1 MCSTYLSILDE
12 LKYQFPAEVNTGSPA
27 IALTRQAV
35 TKPRN
40 AANDGQWGAEDRL
53 KPDTRR
59 LVGSETAA
67 KVYRHCHVGRV
78 HPQTPTASL
87 HGAVAF
93 PMT

>member
-1 MCSTYLSILDE
+1 MCSTYLGILDE

-67 KVYRHCHVGRV
+67 KVYRLRERGLLQ
-78 HPQTPTASL
+78 P
-87 HGAVAF
+87 
-93 PMT
+93 